1 MDKKAYVYLLTN
13 KRNGTL
19 YTGATTNLITRIYNH
34 KNKLVKGF
42 TSDYG
47 LTQLVYYEVYDELE
61 KAFEREKRIKTWRR
75 AWKLALIEKINPYWN
90 DLYDSIL

>member
-19 YTGATTNLITRIYNH
+19 YTGATTNLVSRIYNH

-47 LTQLVYYEVYDELE
+47 LTQLVYFEIYDELE
-61 KAFEREKRIKTWRR
+61 KAFEREKRIKTWKR
-75 AWKLALIEKINPYWN
+75 AWKIVLIEKMNPYWN
-90 DLYDSIL
+90 DLYNSIL

>member
-47 LTQLVYYEVYDELE
+47 LTQLVYFEVYDELE
-61 KAFEREKRIKTWRR
+61 LAFEREKRIKTWRR

>member
-47 LTQLVYYEVYDELE
+47 LTQLVYFEVYDELE

-75 AWKLALIEKINPYWN
+75 AWKIALIEKINPYWN